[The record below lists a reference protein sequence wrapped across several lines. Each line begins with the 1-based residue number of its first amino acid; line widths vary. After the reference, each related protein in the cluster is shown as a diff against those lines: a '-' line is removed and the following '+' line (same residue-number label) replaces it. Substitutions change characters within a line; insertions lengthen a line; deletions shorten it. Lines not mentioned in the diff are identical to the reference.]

1 MYLHLCY
8 NIRMSINQENQSDS
22 SKNIVPFPMTVI
34 VNAAEGD
41 ALQLE
46 NELNKDIGKG
56 GVVRTVHVIGK
67 TALIKTAHH
76 PSAHSRNK

>member
-1 MYLHLCY
+1 
-8 NIRMSINQENQSDS
+8 MSINQENQSDS

-46 NELNKDIGKG
+46 KELNKDIGKG
-56 GVVRTVHVIGK
+56 GVVRPVHVIGK